1 MLYWVIRKVFR
12 AIYRFCFRWRI
23 QGLENIP
30 TDRPFIICAN
40 HFSWWDPPLVACL
53 VSHKPVRFMAKE
65 ELFRFPVVGFVLR
78 RVYAFPVR
86 RGKADK
92 TAIRTALDTL
102 RNGGILGLFPEGTR
116 NKTGELLPPQP
127 GIALIA
133 LKSGAIVLP
142 VAIAGPYRLLR
153 KVRVKIGK
161 PLLLTECDE
170 QLARAGQLEHVA
182 GLIMAEIRL
191 LYRDLSHGSACCRRG

>member
-12 AIYRFCFRWRI
+12 AIYRVCFRWRV

-30 TDRPFIICAN
+30 SDQPFIICAN
-40 HFSWWDPPLVACL
+40 HFSWWDPPLIACL
-53 VSHKPVRFMAKE
+53 VSHKPVRFMAKD
-65 ELFRFPVVGFVLR
+65 ELFRLPVVGLVLR

-86 RGKADK
+86 RGRADK

-116 NKTGELLPPQP
+116 NRTGELLPPQP

-133 LKSGAIVLP
+133 LKSESIVLP
-142 VAIAGPYRLLR
+142 VAIVGPYRLFR
-153 KVRVKIGK
+153 RVRVKIGE
-161 PLLLTECDE
+161 PLPLTEGDG
-170 QLARAGQLEHVA
+170 QLVRAGQLEQTA
-182 GLIMAEIRL
+182 GQIMAEIRR
-191 LYRDLSHGSACCRRG
+191 LYRDLAHGSACCRRG